1 MSKSK
6 LTRRDFLKLVGA
18 ISAGLSLSACG
29 VKATEVPTPT
39 STSRLVPPTQTL
51 TPTSISIPTATPIPN
66 TLHGYADALGIK
78 IGAVAEGVRP
88 HDETRL
94 KLIAEQFNQIV
105 VTSIG
110 WEVIGQR
117 GENSYD
123 FSIPDGFRRF
133 ASGNDLTVL
142 AMHLVYGLALSEYE
156 FDLPAWLKNGSF
168 SRDELIEIMKNHIR
182 KVMGHYK
189 GRVRAYSVV
198 NEASEPSI
206 FWNRRVG
213 PEYLEMAFQTARE
226 ADPDAILIYNDS
238 GHETARLPKSDKVFN
253 LVKSLKEKDLVDAV
267 GFQMH
272 MLGGPDSYIDPRK
285 PPTKEE
291 LLEQMRRY
299 GEIGLKV
306 FITELDVGISNLP
319 GTKDEKLAKQAEI
332 YSTVVEACLE
342 SSGICNDINIWG
354 INDIETWKGE
364 EALLFEN
371 NKPKPAYFAVLDI
384 LKRFYD
390 RKN

>member
-1 MSKSK
+1 MHKSK
-6 LTRRDFLKLVGA
+6 LTRRDFIKLAGA
-18 ISAGLSLSACG
+18 TSAGLALSACG

-39 STSRLVPPTQTL
+39 STSTLFPPTQTL
-51 TPTSISIPTATPIPN
+51 TPTSTSIPTATPIPN
-66 TLHGYADALGIK
+66 TLRGYADALGIK
-78 IGAVAEGVRP
+78 IGAVAEGVGP
-88 HDETRL
+88 HDQTRL
-94 KLIAEQFNQIV
+94 NLIAEQFNQII

-133 ASGNDLTVL
+133 ASENNLTVL

-156 FDLPAWLKNGSF
+156 FDLPDWMRHGGF
-168 SRDELIEIMKNHIR
+168 SRNELIEIMKNHIR

-213 PEYLEMAFQTARE
+213 REYIEIAFQTARE
-226 ADPDAILIYNDS
+226 TDPDAILIYNNS

-272 MLGGPDSYIDPRK
+272 MLGEPDSYIDPRK

-306 FITELDVGISNLP
+306 FVTELEVAINNLP
-319 GTKDEKLAKQAEI
+319 GTLDEKLAKQAEI
-332 YSTVVEACLE
+332 YRTVFEACLE
-342 SSGICNDINIWG
+342 SSGICNDINVWG
-354 INDIETWKGE
+354 FNDIETGLDKKT
-364 EALLFEN
+364 LLFSDN
-371 NKPKPAYFAVLDI
+371 QPKPAYFAVLDV